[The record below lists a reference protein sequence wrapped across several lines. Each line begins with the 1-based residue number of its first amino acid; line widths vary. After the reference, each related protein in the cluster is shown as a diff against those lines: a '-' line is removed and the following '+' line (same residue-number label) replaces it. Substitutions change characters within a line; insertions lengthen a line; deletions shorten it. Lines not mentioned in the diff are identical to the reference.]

1 MKRTL
6 LALCTLALAAAP
18 AVAGPVY
25 LPAAINE
32 ADGGYVRTTEFWAT
46 NPDSVIQGFVVR
58 YIAATASGI
67 VRTTGD
73 ETGPYYLAP
82 GESKRFTS
90 LVPSGFRGILELDGS
105 PLLQFSGVLTV
116 RGQSGGKVAEDE
128 IPVLDQTEL
137 FAAGQT
143 IALQGMER
151 SGSTLTSN
159 LGLVNLSQATTRCTV
174 TIRQRDGLL
183 VVQNVPIDLAPLT
196 SVQFDD
202 ALGILGQT
210 SISEGARSE
219 VSCNQA
225 FWAYLST
232 YNDQTGE
239 VEFIEPSATI
249 GGSTLVEPVA
259 TNPDP
264 DPDPDPDPNPP
275 PGNATVFTRN
285 GEIVRYPTNNNGVH
299 NYRVNMP
306 FGGNR
311 TFRKVVVD
319 FDFHVGG
326 WDRNNSSGFHCVMW
340 LNNGQSWAN
349 LFGYVNLRGTRNLT
363 VFQVNATGGGW
374 QETNQ
379 NGSPHP
385 GGDYHMHYEY
395 DLNEDT
401 VFYRITGA
409 GGGTVSTKAYSLRG
423 TTFSTNSFFIEFG
436 YQQAEG
442 PEAYTPGWTFSNLQ
456 ASFIP

>member
-1 MKRTL
+1 MKRSL
-6 LALCTLALAAAP
+6 LALAALALAAAP
-18 AVAGPVY
+18 ALAGPVY
-25 LPAAINE
+25 LPGAINE
-32 ADGGYVRTTEFWAT
+32 ADGGYIRSTEFWAT
-46 NPDSVIQGFVVR
+46 NPDTAIQGFVVR
-58 YIAATASGI
+58 FIAATANGT

-82 GESKRFTS
+82 GESKRFS
-90 LVPSGFRGILELDGS
+90 LVPSGFRGILELDGAAV
-105 PLLQFSGVLTV
+105 LQFSGALTV
-116 RGQSGGKVAEDE
+116 RGQSGGRVAEDE
-128 IPVLDQTEL
+128 IPVLDQTEA
-137 FAAGQT
+137 FAANST

-151 SGSTLTSN
+151 AGTTLTSN
-159 LGLVNLSQATTRCTV
+159 LGLVNLAKTAADCTV

-183 VVQNVPIDLAPLT
+183 VIQNVPIHLAPLT

-210 SISEGARSE
+210 SIPEGARAE
-219 VSCNQA
+219 AKCNQT

-232 YNDQTGE
+232 YNDQSGE

-249 GGSTLVEPVA
+249 GGSTFTKPVA

-264 DPDPDPDPNPP
+264 GPDPDPP

-311 TFRKVVVD
+311 TFRKIVLD

-326 WDRNNSSGFHCVMW
+326 WDRTNQSGFHCVMW
-340 LNNGQSWAN
+340 LNNGSSWAN
-349 LFGYVNLRGTRNLT
+349 MFGYVNLRGTRGLT

-379 NGSPHP
+379 NGSPQP
-385 GGDYHMHYEY
+385 GNDYHMHYEY
-395 DLNEDT
+395 DLNEHI
-401 VFYRITGA
+401 VYYRITRA
-409 GGGTVSTKAYSLRG
+409 SGGTVTTKSYTLRG
-423 TTFSTNSFFIEFG
+423 NSFSTNSFFIELG
-436 YQQAEG
+436 YQYASEG
-442 PEAYTPGWTFSNLQ
+442 PEAYTPGWTFSDLQ